1 MAFEIYIPENLKFSD
16 YIAVLQ
22 TTRTWADGYDR
33 KVDQIAP
40 PPQTDTLT
48 NTNNRISRSSQPR
61 WPALSLLTIPSS
73 SQTGERRDTQVL
85 SLPKNGYQP
94 STSG

>member
-33 KVDQIAP
+33 KVDQTAP
-40 PPQTDTLT
+40 HLTQQALLFTQTTGY
-48 NTNNRISRSSQPR
+48 RK
-61 WPALSLLTIPSS
+61 ALSRAGQLCHC
-73 SQTGERRDTQVL
+73 
-85 SLPKNGYQP
+85 
-94 STSG
+94 

>member
-33 KVDQIAP
+33 KVGQKP
-40 PPQTDTLT
+40 PPPSTPLPQQELQLT
-48 NTNNRISRSSQPR
+48 RITGYRK
-61 WPALSLLTIPSS
+61 ALSLAGQLCHC
-73 SQTGERRDTQVL
+73 
-85 SLPKNGYQP
+85 
-94 STSG
+94 